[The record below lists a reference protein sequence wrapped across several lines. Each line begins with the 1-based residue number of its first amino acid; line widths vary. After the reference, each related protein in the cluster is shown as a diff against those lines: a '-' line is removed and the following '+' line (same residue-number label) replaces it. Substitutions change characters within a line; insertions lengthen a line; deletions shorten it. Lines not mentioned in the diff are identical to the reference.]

1 MVNPPALLRLRAVF
15 ESGLGFGSLSVH
27 VRVDLRESGGY
38 AGVRG
43 ETALSFMVR
52 VQTIIAYPDTKSGR

>member
-1 MVNPPALLRLRAVF
+1 MNPPALLRLRGVF
-15 ESGLGFGSLSVH
+15 ESGLGLGSESVH
-27 VRVDLRESGGY
+27 VRVDLRESVGH
-38 AGVRG
+38 AGARD